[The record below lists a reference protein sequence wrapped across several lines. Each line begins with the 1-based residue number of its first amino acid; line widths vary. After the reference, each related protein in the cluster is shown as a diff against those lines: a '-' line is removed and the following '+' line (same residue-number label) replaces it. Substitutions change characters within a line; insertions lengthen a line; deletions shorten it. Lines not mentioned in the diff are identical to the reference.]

1 MPLRIVTSNV
11 SYTLSASKQSLN
23 IEELCRGIPDRGLS
37 NHHGIRPTPRSRKT
51 VLVQIQLGLFFC
63 GMGGGE
69 DAGEEKE
76 ANAGNWLRG
85 AKSKNPTIA
94 VFEAK
99 SAPKW
104 LNHAVF

>member
-1 MPLRIVTSNV
+1 MESAQPLVR
-11 SYTLSASKQSLN
+11 
-23 IEELCRGIPDRGLS
+23 ERPCLCKYNS
-37 NHHGIRPTPRSRKT
+37 VFS
-51 VLVQIQLGLFFC
+51 FAEW
-63 GMGGGE
+63 GGE